1 MPYFFVFVFVFMFMS
16 INIEKLKHLF
26 SYEKYDIKIITSNQ
40 KQSKWKLLL
49 S

>member
-1 MPYFFVFVFVFMFMS
+1 MFMFML

-26 SYEKYDIKIITSNQ
+26 SYEKCGIKIITSNQ